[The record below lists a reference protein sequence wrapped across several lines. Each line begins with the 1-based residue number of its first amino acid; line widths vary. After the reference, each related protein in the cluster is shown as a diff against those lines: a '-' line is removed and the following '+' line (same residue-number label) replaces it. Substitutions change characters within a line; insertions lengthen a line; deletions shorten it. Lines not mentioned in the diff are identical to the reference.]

1 MYDLADLSK
10 WRRLNS
16 AGVEFPNDKPR
27 KVRLEL
33 LAAEPTHVGVV
44 AKGLPAFRNGMHIG
58 TIMGYEVIS
67 FQIDGPF
74 KLIADTNSAFVW
86 TPELEGV
93 IAHEIPDAI
102 TFTTMMNRRERNPQ
116 MELMMHKLN
125 QNVERRMRQ
134 LEKDVILPLME
145 DKRLA
150 DIERRA
156 ARAQRETEQQEAQL
170 VEVEDELGEAES
182 SEADA
187 DSGDGLQ
194 KRRAVAGRPPLA
206 KRAPAQR

>member
-1 MYDLADLSK
+1 MYDLADLTK
-10 WRRLNS
+10 WRRLS
-16 AGVEFPNDKPR
+16 SDGIEFANDKPR

-33 LAAEPTHVGVV
+33 LAAEPTRLGVI
-44 AKGLPAFRNGMHIG
+44 AAGLPQFKGGMHIG
-58 TIMGYEVIS
+58 TIFGYEVIS

-74 KLIADTNSAFVW
+74 KLVADGEGCFVW

-102 TFTTMMNRRERNPQ
+102 TFTTMMNRRERNPH
-116 MELMMHKLN
+116 MELLMHKLN

-150 DIERRA
+150 DIERRTRNA
-156 ARAQRETEQQEAQL
+156 ERETEQQEAQL
-170 VEVEDELGEAES
+170 VEVEDELGE
-182 SEADA
+182 DA
-187 DSGDGLQ
+187 PAAPDAGGGDELP
-194 KRRAVAGRPPLA
+194 KRRAVAGRPPMV
-206 KRAPAQR
+206 KRAPAQG